1 MGTYYRYVNYTR
13 KEFVSLS
20 DLRNGGDK
28 ENAALY
34 CGPALIYLLRWPYTC
49 GDGYRGRWYSRPKS
63 VSLYTGK
70 ITGKIAPVDR
80 VQVNTNEDIRIVTD
94 GEVDFFD
101 MHEEDLFLNITPGLL
116 QSLRENE
123 PGFVEMFD
131 YGKTR
136 IHDVTIVT
144 HEKRPTWTHTLLDK
158 VSASCKC
165 GWKVG
170 PIFGDNRC
178 ETLTRIVSDH
188 VTK

>member
-1 MGTYYRYVNYTR
+1 MGAYYRYVNYTR

-20 DLRNGGDK
+20 GLRSGGDK

-34 CGPALIYLLRWPYTC
+34 CAPALAYLMLWPYTC
-49 GDGYRGRWYSRPKS
+49 GDGYRGRWYSR
-63 VSLYTGK
+63 LDRTGDNDV
-70 ITGKIAPVDR
+70 IH
-80 VQVNTNEDIRIVTD
+80 IVTD
-94 GEVDFFD
+94 GEFDFLD
-101 MHEEDLFLNITPGLL
+101 MDDGGTRRFPDSFLNITPGLL

-131 YGKTR
+131 FKTPR
-136 IHDVTIVT
+136 IHDVTLVT
-144 HEKRPTWTHTLLDK
+144 HEKSPTWTHTLLDK

-188 VTK
+188 VTKGD